1 MEYKYSRN
9 FNPPAPVV
17 ELSISAP
24 LSNASTLSI
33 ALIDSGA
40 DITVIPD
47 GTISQLKLWRVDSM
61 PTSGFGKGVIEAT
74 VYAAILSVEGILKPK
89 IYRVL
94 SWNEDYALLGRDL
107 LKQLIAVLN
116 GPSEE
121 LSLREA

>member
-61 PTSGFGKGVIEAT
+61 PTSGFGKDVIEAT

-107 LKQLIAVLN
+107 LNQLIAVLN